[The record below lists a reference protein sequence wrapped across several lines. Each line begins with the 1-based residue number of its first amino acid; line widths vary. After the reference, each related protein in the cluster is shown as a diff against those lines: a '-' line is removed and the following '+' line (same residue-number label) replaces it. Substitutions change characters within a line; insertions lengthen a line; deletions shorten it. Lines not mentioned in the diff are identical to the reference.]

1 MSIGDTGVS
10 PTYKRPGFI
19 AKISY
24 AAGSASAGSNRL
36 KCLLVGFK
44 TSGGSMVADQD
55 IVRVTSEDEAVAA
68 AGARSVLARGA
79 YKALLI
85 PGVDLYLA
93 AVTEPVGGTAGTVTI
108 LIAGTPGNGILR
120 FRLAG
125 VGINVNV
132 NASMSIDDIG
142 AALVTAFNGA
152 DRGRLP
158 ATAAYNAG
166 TDTLT
171 LTLANTGAS
180 GRDWI
185 LYHDPTGKPSG
196 LNLTITGSAT
206 VNTNGYRFGAAGS
219 GTGVEDVTTLLTKLL
234 TTRYARTAWA
244 ANDATNLALI
254 ETHTNTKESQLVL
267 LFEQFVVGHNGALA
281 AAASL
286 AQTTMNA
293 FLGQILWHRNS
304 ESHPFEI
311 AAAKA
316 ALRSVEEQT
325 KWVPDYDNRELAGIA
340 YQRFFSDI
348 PTGAEIDLA
357 LNSGVTP
364 ITTVNETARVSRS
377 ICSYCLNGT
386 QQDER
391 CLDIGD
397 PTCTQAVVDD
407 LRTYYDT
414 SVRPQNP
421 YAAPDRA
428 EGEPPPAAGTMTP
441 KDWAA
446 IKQDRLLQ
454 HYTAGWLQEPPTGK
468 YAPSATYNT
477 SGKFIQGDTPIVP
490 AQVAHRI
497 DEHAKQIKN
506 V

>member
-1 MSIGDTGVS
+1 MTIGDTGIS
-10 PTYKRPGFI
+10 PSYKRPGFI

-24 AAGSASAGSNRL
+24 AAGSSSGGSNRL

-44 TSGGSMVADQD
+44 TSGGTMVADQD
-55 IVRVTSEDEAVAA
+55 IVRVTSDDEIAAA
-68 AGARSVLARGA
+68 AGPRSMLARGA
-79 YKALLI
+79 YKAILV
-85 PGVDLYLA
+85 PSVDLYLA
-93 AVTEPVGGTAGTVTI
+93 AVSEPGGGTAGTVTI
-108 LIAGTPGNGILR
+108 LLGGTPGNGILR

-132 NASMSIDDIG
+132 NASMSLDDIG

-171 LTLANTGAS
+171 LTLANVGAS

-185 LYHDPTGKPSG
+185 LYFDPTGKPSA
-196 LNLTITGSAT
+196 LTLTITGSAT
-206 VNTNGYRFGAAGS
+206 VNTNGYRFGAGGT

-234 TTRYARTAWA
+234 TTRYARSAWVS
-244 ANDATNLALI
+244 NDATNLALI
-254 ETHTNTKESQLVL
+254 ETHINSKESQLVL
-267 LFEQFVVGHNGALA
+267 LFEQFIVGHNGTLNA
-281 AAASL
+281 AMSL
-286 AQTTMNA
+286 SQTTMNA
-293 FLGQILWHRNS
+293 FLGQLLWQRNS

-325 KWVPDYDNRELAGIA
+325 KLVPDYDGRELAGIA
-340 YQRFFSDI
+340 HQRFFADI
-348 PTGAEIDLA
+348 PTSAEIDLA
-357 LNSGVTP
+357 LQSGVTP
-364 ITTVNETARVSRS
+364 LTTVNETSRVVRS
-377 ICSYCLNGT
+377 ICSYSLNGT

-397 PTCTQAVVDD
+397 PTCTQGIVDRI
-407 LRTYYDT
+407 RTYYDT
-414 SVRPQNP
+414 AVRPNNP

-441 KDWAA
+441 RDWSA
-446 IKQDRLLQ
+446 IKQDILFQ
-454 HYTAGWLQEPPTGK
+454 AYNAGELQEPPIGK
-468 YAPSATYNT
+468 YAPTSTYNT